1 MSQDPE
7 LKARR
12 LAKAQALLEAIEAD
26 DEAQSNQL
34 IDELAADAR
43 WPVFQEVGQM
53 TREVHD
59 ALMAFSHDDRLM
71 NLAEAEMPDARDR
84 LRYVITLT
92 DQAATRTL
100 NIVDQTLPLTD
111 KLSDRSQRLKDLLTK
126 VAADEA
132 DNQRLQDVSESVG
145 EYLDSVLRIGNQMR
159 GQLNDVMLAQ
169 EFQDLSG
176 QLLMRVIDML
186 ELVESKL
193 VALLRLTSPMS
204 TQKSKDQ
211 EGSEKAPEEDVSK
224 GVGPQVPGNQA
235 DVVQSQDDVDD
246 LLASLGF

>member
-7 LKARR
+7 FKARR

-59 ALMAFSHDDRLM
+59 ALMAFSNDDRLM

-100 NIVDQTLPLTD
+100 NIVDQTLPLTE

-132 DNQRLQDVSESVG
+132 DNPRLQDVSESVG
-145 EYLDSVLRIGNQMR
+145 DYLDSVLHIGNQMR

-193 VALLRLTSPMS
+193 VALLRLTSPMT
-204 TQKSKDQ
+204 TQESKNR

-224 GVGPQVPGNQA
+224 GVGPQVPGKQA

>member
-12 LAKAQALLEAIEAD
+12 LANARALLEAIEAD
-26 DEAQSNQL
+26 DEPLSNQL

-59 ALMAFSHDDRLM
+59 ALMAFSNDDRLM

-100 NIVDQTLPLTD
+100 NIVDQTLPLTE

-126 VAADEA
+126 VAADES

-145 EYLDSVLRIGNQMR
+145 DYLDSVLHIGNQMR

-186 ELVESKL
+186 ELVETKL

-204 TQKSKDQ
+204 TQKP
-211 EGSEKAPEEDVSK
+211 EGSEKAPEADLSK
-224 GVGPQVPGNQA
+224 GVGPQVPGKQA

>member
-59 ALMAFSHDDRLM
+59 ALMAFSNDDRLM

-100 NIVDQTLPLTD
+100 NIVDQTLPLTE
-111 KLSDRSQRLKDLLTK
+111 KLADRSQRLKDLLTK

-145 EYLDSVLRIGNQMR
+145 DYLDSVLRIGNQMR

-193 VALLRLTSPMS
+193 VSLLRLTSPM
-204 TQKSKDQ
+204 TAKKAKDQ
-211 EGSEKAPEEDVSK
+211 EGPEKAPEADVSK
-224 GVGPQVPGNQA
+224 GVGPQVPGKQA